1 VTNVDRLRT
10 RVVEIL
16 SEMTGA
22 TAVRVV
28 LWDTGKGWFLPP
40 AALGGSAL
48 PADEAGAAGLLPLS
62 AFRVVERT
70 GEPLLVLDAT
80 RDDRFARDP
89 YFADAD
95 RCSLLAVPVLIH
107 GAPRAMLFLEN
118 RLTTGAFSS
127 ERLDAVMLI
136 AGQLAV
142 SLENAMV
149 YASLEHKVAERTEE
163 LAAANERLEMLS
175 VTDPLT
181 GLANRRRLTET
192 LRTEWHRAQ
201 RAGGPVGGFM
211 VDIDH
216 FKLLNDR
223 YGHLVGDACL
233 KKVAAVLVDTVRI
246 TDLVARYGGE
256 EFAVLLPGAEID
268 NTYMVAERA
277 RKAIEAIGQENADA
291 PSGIVTASIGVA
303 CVEPSSGATPEQ
315 LLASADA
322 ALYEAK
328 RGGRNQVRGYG

>member
-1 VTNVDRLRT
+1 
-10 RVVEIL
+10 
-16 SEMTGA
+16 
-22 TAVRVV
+22 
-28 LWDTGKGWFLPP
+28 
-40 AALGGSAL
+40 
-48 PADEAGAAGLLPLS
+48 
-62 AFRVVERT
+62 
-70 GEPLLVLDAT
+70 
-80 RDDRFARDP
+80 
-89 YFADAD
+89 
-95 RCSLLAVPVLIH
+95 VPVLTH
-107 GAPRAMLFLEN
+107 GMPRAMLFLEN
-118 RLTTGAFSS
+118 RLSAGAFSS
-127 ERLDAVMLI
+127 DRLDAVTLI

-163 LAAANERLEMLS
+163 LAAANQRLELLS

-192 LRTEWHRAQ
+192 LQAEWHRAQ
-201 RAGGPVGGFM
+201 RAGAALGAFM

-233 KKVAAVLVDTVRI
+233 KRVAATLIDTVRV

-256 EFAVLLPGAEID
+256 EFAVVLPGAEVD
-268 NTYMVAERA
+268 NVYMVAERA
-277 RKAIEAIGQENADA
+277 RKSIEALGQENADA

-303 CVEPSSGATPEQ
+303 AVAPAAGGTSEQ
-315 LLASADA
+315 LLMAADA

-328 RGGRNQVRGYG
+328 RGGRNQVRGLG